1 MVTWRANFEHGV
13 ATAPATSNIRTTM
26 IDRCQQFQSNYFL
39 VFYHFSRC
47 LRGCST
53 PRNYAT
59 VNQTTTTH
67 EFQQFRRWLRHPASW
82 TEFTCTVLA
91 LTRMTRSHAHRRHR
105 SIHWQTHPS
114 CQYVCFQGRHRT
126 NADST
131 FSSSTSSLVHTPT
144 RRHSYSSTVQTM
156 TPYR

>member
-13 ATAPATSNIRTTM
+13 ATDPATSDIKTATT
-26 IDRCQQFQSNYFL
+26 IDGCQQFQSNYFL

-82 TEFTCTVLA
+82 TDITCTVLA
-91 LTRMTRSHAHRRHR
+91 MTRTTCSHALRRHR
-105 SIHWQTHPS
+105 SIRWQTHLS
-114 CQYVCFQGRHRT
+114 CQHTYVFQGRHRT

-131 FSSSTSSLVHTPT
+131 LFSATSSLIHTAT
-144 RRHSYSSTVQTM
+144 CRHSYSSQTM
-156 TPYR
+156 MPYK